1 MPDVGGVKFPYTKE
15 GIAKAKAWSQM
26 TGDPIKM
33 EKKGKGGGIP
43 IDQYSKKMSSKYKK
57 GGQLKPVDADKNPGL
72 AKLPEKVRNKMGYMQ
87 KGGYAEFNPG
97 DATITQREA
106 TIQEM
111 MSPEYQERIANL
123 VMGSLGGGG
132 NVGLLKMLKNLLKK
146 PKKNYFSSGDP
157 KFTRA
162 DAKKLNLKDQIKK
175 LEAKQKAD
183 ADWAKAKEKM
193 IKAGRKDAPATGRT
207 YRPFLDP
214 NVNPALKIIDD
225 STIKFAGGGKIP
237 QKILL
242 RLMFALGG
250 VIPDGRRMY
259 SMGGKKKPRKK

>member
-72 AKLPEKVRNKMGYMQ
+72 AKLPEEVRNKMGYM
-87 KGGYAEFNPG
+87 K
-97 DATITQREA
+97 
-106 TIQEM
+106 
-111 MSPEYQERIANL
+111 
-123 VMGSLGGGG
+123 
-132 NVGLLKMLKNLLKK
+132 
-146 PKKNYFSSGDP
+146 
-157 KFTRA
+157 
-162 DAKKLNLKDQIKK
+162 
-175 LEAKQKAD
+175 
-183 ADWAKAKEKM
+183 
-193 IKAGRKDAPATGRT
+193 
-207 YRPFLDP
+207 
-214 NVNPALKIIDD
+214 
-225 STIKFAGGGKIP
+225 GGGKISP
-237 QKILL
+237 AILL